1 MQLPDS
7 NPKTRFGVAKPGI
20 ADIPPLALLHLGLAM
35 TDGERKYGRTNWR
48 EHAVTAS
55 VYYNAAFRHL
65 GAWWDG
71 EEIAPDSLVAHL
83 GHVMACCSI
92 LLDAMASGKLID
104 DRPSVPGKFGDEVRR
119 LTKPIEPV
127 PAVSPDFDLGAVEVI
142 GAADYEW
149 AKNLGLSEEE
159 AIAVSRIVDDS
170 DLASDLDQDWQKDE
184 KAVAAYVQ
192 MTPDEF
198 EERLAATE
206 RDFAVAQQVEMA
218 EATGRTWI
226 NGKDVAL
233 PRIRADATLT
243 KVMDLTREMIA
254 KRPADGIAQLK
265 LMKDHLGSELLNV
278 MSLSEMI
285 RLSFYLDCRI
295 AGIDWPFQEMDDYLS
310 HVIGGEQ

>member
-7 NPKTRFGVAKPGI
+7 NPKTRFGMAKPGI
-20 ADIPPLALLHLGLAM
+20 ADIPPLAILHLGLAM

-65 GAWWDG
+65 AAWWDG
-71 EEIAPDSLVAHL
+71 EEVAPDSLVAHL

-104 DRPSVPGKFGDEVRR
+104 DRPGVPGKFGDEVKR
-119 LTKPIEPV
+119 LTKPMEPAPV
-127 PAVSPDFDLGAVEVI
+127 PSPDLSKVEVL
-142 GAADYEW
+142 GTADYEW
-149 AKNLGLSEEE
+149 AKNLGLTEEE
-159 AIAVSRIVDDS
+159 AVAVSRIVDDP
-170 DLASDLDQDWQKDE
+170 DLAKDLEHEWEKDE

-226 NGKDVAL
+226 NGKDVAV
-233 PRIRADATLT
+233 PRVRADATLT
-243 KVMDLTREMIA
+243 KVIDLTREMIA
-254 KRPADGIAQLK
+254 KRPQDGIAELK
-265 LMKDHLGSELLNV
+265 LMKDHLGNQLLNV
-278 MSLSEMI
+278 MSLSEMV
-285 RLSFYLDCRI
+285 RFCFYLDCRI
-295 AGIDWPFQEMDDYLS
+295 AGIEWPHREMDDYLS
-310 HVIGGEQ
+310 REIGGEQ